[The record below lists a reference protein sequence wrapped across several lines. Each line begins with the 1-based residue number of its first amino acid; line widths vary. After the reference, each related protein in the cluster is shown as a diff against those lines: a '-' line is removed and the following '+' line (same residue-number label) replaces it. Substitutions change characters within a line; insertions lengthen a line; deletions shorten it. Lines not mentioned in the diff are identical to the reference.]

1 MNKGFTLIEL
11 LVVVLIIGILAS
23 IALPQYTKAVERAR
37 IAEAVQVLGDLSTAE
52 NLYRMQ
58 TGRYATSKARL
69 DTGDIVVSLPSSTWL
84 LNEED
89 FGDPSNAALTL
100 SRQGGMYDGA
110 SLTVELFEDGSI
122 EKTCDDN
129 GHEGF
134 CVLAASFG
142 YEVADESG
150 DGTGGERDYLDE
162 TPPTGGGGSGG
173 GSGGFHL
180 S

>member
-37 IAEAVQVLGDLSTAE
+37 MVEAVQVLSDITKAE
-52 NLYRMQ
+52 NLFRMQ
-58 TGRYATSKARL
+58 TGRYAASKERL
-69 DTGDIVVSLPSSTWL
+69 DTGDIVVPLPGNNWL
-84 LNEED
+84 LNED
-89 FGDPSNAALTL
+89 LGDPSNAAITV

-122 EKTCDDN
+122 DKTCDDN

-134 CVLAASFG
+134 CQLAVSFG

-150 DGTGGERDYLDE
+150 DEDDDNRDYLDTN
-162 TPPTGGGGSGG
+162 TPTGSGG